1 MNETNNN
8 RTKRQRLGIV
18 GEQFVIDE
26 ILCPKCLTPG
36 SHVPLPKNT
45 ACVDLECLIC
55 GVQSQV
61 KTITS
66 TEKLSLPQTV
76 LGGSW
81 RPKKKL
87 LDNMVLN
94 PYFFVFCV
102 GGEVARV
109 LYLPAENQK
118 IEHFEPRK
126 PLSEKAKSPG
136 WTGYK
141 INLKSLEHLLVE
153 IY

>member
-1 MNETNNN
+1 M
-8 RTKRQRLGIV
+8 
-18 GEQFVIDE
+18 
-26 ILCPKCLTPG
+26 
-36 SHVPLPKNT
+36 
-45 ACVDLECLIC
+45 C

-66 TEKLSLPQTV
+66 TNKRSLPQTV

-81 RPKKKL
+81 RPRKIL
-87 LDNMVLN
+87 LDNSVLN

-109 LYLPAENQK
+109 LYLPEENQK
-118 IEHFEPRK
+118 IEHFERRR

-136 WTGYK
+136 WIGYK
-141 INLKSLEHLLVE
+141 INLRLLEHLLIE
-153 IY
+153 IYLRS